1 MGNSCFGEED
11 PSLLNDPLLG
21 GALPVA
27 ERLSVDGKRGGSLSG
42 DGSVG
47 NPVIAERLSNEIL
60 YSSKKGE
67 RVVKQERFENG
78 DVYNGDYKV
87 DPQTLMP
94 MKHGEGTY
102 QYANGSVFVGEYFKD
117 LMFKGKFKL
126 VTKAIDEESGKPYV
140 NMAVVLFC
148 WYLM

>member
-78 DVYNGDYKV
+78 DVDNKV
-87 DPQTLMP
+87 DPKTEKYSFECGKRSQADYLQFALVLSTYMP
-94 MKHGEGTY
+94 R
-102 QYANGSVFVGEYFKD
+102 
-117 LMFKGKFKL
+117 
-126 VTKAIDEESGKPYV
+126 
-140 NMAVVLFC
+140 AVQRRRQLFC
-148 WYLM
+148 DL